1 MSKPPSAL
9 KVEELTKG
17 RFESGQIDELQR
29 LQINVQIETL
39 EAQKLAAIATVK
51 NSRYMLASI
60 IIATVATLA
69 TTVGVVFNILHTSH

>member
-69 TTVGVVFNILHTSH
+69 TTVGVVFNILHASH